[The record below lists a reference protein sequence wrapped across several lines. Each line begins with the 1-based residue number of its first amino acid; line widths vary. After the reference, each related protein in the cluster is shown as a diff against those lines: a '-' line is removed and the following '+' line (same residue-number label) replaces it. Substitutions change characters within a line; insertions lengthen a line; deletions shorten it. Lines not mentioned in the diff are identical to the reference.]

1 MGAVNQPS
9 DKCILIFISFD
20 QKCRKVTFYNYED
33 TNSIKDHCIVK
44 TLNFGSETLSW
55 ASALFTR
62 FSNWITHILIFIH
75 ILIFCELMFE
85 NCLAN
90 AISPQP
96 WEVASDP
103 DPAWHKGVT
112 SLLQREK
119 LAKRRQGYKIIK
131 EHKWKNKEISYFFF
145 LL

>member
-1 MGAVNQPS
+1 
-9 DKCILIFISFD
+9 
-20 QKCRKVTFYNYED
+20 
-33 TNSIKDHCIVK
+33 
-44 TLNFGSETLSW
+44 
-55 ASALFTR
+55 
-62 FSNWITHILIFIH
+62 
-75 ILIFCELMFE
+75 MFE

-112 SLLQREK
+112 SHLQREK

-131 EHKWKNKEISYFFF
+131 EHKWKNEEISYFLF

>member
-1 MGAVNQPS
+1 MWAPYTIWQAVL
-9 DKCILIFISFD
+9 KGLLILR
-20 QKCRKVTFYNYED
+20 QKAY
-33 TNSIKDHCIVK
+33 
-44 TLNFGSETLSW
+44 FGPDYWT
-55 ASALFTR
+55 SALFTR

-112 SLLQREK
+112 SPLQREK